1 MERGIIECAYI
12 KFIILY
18 LVRYFVKYISKIKSL
33 INCMRRNKLN
43 LKYITKMKNLILT
56 ITALFFTLSVS
67 AQTVVD
73 AAVSNKDFST
83 LVTALKAA
91 DLVGALSG
99 EGPFTVFAPNND
111 AFSKIDA
118 ATLGSLLKP
127 ENVKALSNILTY
139 HVVSGKLMASDV
151 LNALESGNGVVELTA
166 LNGQAITA
174 ISKDGKIYLEDSQG
188 NMSEI
193 IATDVTG
200 SNGVIHVISSV
211 VMPK

>member
-1 MERGIIECAYI
+1 
-12 KFIILY
+12 
-18 LVRYFVKYISKIKSL
+18 
-33 INCMRRNKLN
+33 
-43 LKYITKMKNLILT
+43 MKNLILT
-56 ITALFFTLSVS
+56 ITALLFTVSIS

-99 EGPFTVFAPNND
+99 EGPFTVFAPNNE

-118 ATLGSLLKP
+118 GTLGDLLKP

-151 LNALESGNGVVELTA
+151 VNALKSGNGKVDLTA
-166 LNGQAITA
+166 LNGQTITA

-193 IATDVTG
+193 IATDVAG

-211 VMPK
+211 VMPE

>member
-1 MERGIIECAYI
+1 
-12 KFIILY
+12 
-18 LVRYFVKYISKIKSL
+18 
-33 INCMRRNKLN
+33 
-43 LKYITKMKNLILT
+43 MKNLILT
-56 ITALFFTLSVS
+56 IKALLFTVTLS
-67 AQTVVD
+67 AQTIVD

-91 DLVGALSG
+91 DLVGALSS

-111 AFSKIDA
+111 AFAKVDA
-118 ATLGSLLKP
+118 ETLGNLLKP

-151 LNALESGNGVVELTA
+151 VAALESGNGKVELTA
-166 LNGQAITA
+166 LNGQTITA
-174 ISKDGKIYLEDSQG
+174 VSSYGKIYLEDSQG

-193 IATDVTG
+193 IATDVAG

-211 VMPK
+211 VMPE

>member
-1 MERGIIECAYI
+1 
-12 KFIILY
+12 
-18 LVRYFVKYISKIKSL
+18 
-33 INCMRRNKLN
+33 
-43 LKYITKMKNLILT
+43 MKNLILT
-56 ITALFFTLSVS
+56 ISALFFTVSIS
-67 AQTVVD
+67 AQTIVD

-99 EGPFTVFAPNND
+99 EGPFTVFAPNNE
-111 AFSKIDA
+111 AFAKIDA
-118 ATLGSLLKP
+118 ETLGNLLKP

-151 LNALESGNGVVELTA
+151 ANALKSGYGKAKLTA
-166 LNGQAITA
+166 LNGQNITA
-174 ISKDGKIYLEDSQG
+174 KSKNGKIYLEDSQG

-193 IATDVTG
+193 IATDVAG

-211 VMPK
+211 VMPE

>member
-1 MERGIIECAYI
+1 MNII
-12 KFIILY
+12 
-18 LVRYFVKYISKIKSL
+18 
-33 INCMRRNKLN
+33 
-43 LKYITKMKNLILT
+43 MKKLILT
-56 ITALFFTLSVS
+56 TTALFFTMSIS

-83 LVTALKAA
+83 LVAALKAA

-118 ATLGSLLKP
+118 GVLGNLLKP

-151 LNALESGNGVVELTA
+151 VNALKSGNGKVELTA
-166 LNGQAITA
+166 LNGQMITA
-174 ISKDGKIYLEDSQG
+174 INKDGKIYLEDSQG

-193 IATDVTG
+193 IATDVAG

-211 VMPK
+211 IMPE

>member
-1 MERGIIECAYI
+1 
-12 KFIILY
+12 
-18 LVRYFVKYISKIKSL
+18 
-33 INCMRRNKLN
+33 
-43 LKYITKMKNLILT
+43 MKNLILT
-56 ITALFFTLSVS
+56 ITALLFTISIS

-99 EGPFTVFAPNND
+99 EGPFTVFAPNNE

-118 ATLGSLLKP
+118 TTLGNLLKP

-151 LNALESGNGVVELTA
+151 ANALKRANEELD
-166 LNGQAITA
+166 
-174 ISKDGKIYLEDSQG
+174 KDSDFKLEF
-188 NMSEI
+188 ME
-193 IATDVTG
+193 
-200 SNGVIHVISSV
+200 SNGNVIKTFTNNKNMKNPSPTADTRIHYQDLEKI
-211 VMPK
+211 KKFKKFY

>member
-1 MERGIIECAYI
+1 
-12 KFIILY
+12 
-18 LVRYFVKYISKIKSL
+18 
-33 INCMRRNKLN
+33 
-43 LKYITKMKNLILT
+43 MKNLILT
-56 ITALFFTLSVS
+56 ITTLLFTVSIS
-67 AQTVVD
+67 AQTIVD

-91 DLVGALSG
+91 DLVSALSG
-99 EGPFTVFAPNND
+99 EGPFTVFAPNNE
-111 AFSKIDA
+111 AFSKIDTE
-118 ATLGSLLKP
+118 TLGNLLKP

-151 LNALESGNGVVELTA
+151 ANALKSGYGKTKLTA
-166 LNGQAITA
+166 LNGQTITA
-174 ISKDGKIYLEDSQG
+174 KNKDRKIYLEDTQG

-211 VMPK
+211 VMPE

>member
-1 MERGIIECAYI
+1 
-12 KFIILY
+12 
-18 LVRYFVKYISKIKSL
+18 
-33 INCMRRNKLN
+33 
-43 LKYITKMKNLILT
+43 MKNLILT
-56 ITALFFTLSVS
+56 ITALLFTLSVS
-67 AQTVVD
+67 AQTIVD

-111 AFSKIDA
+111 AFAKVDA
-118 ATLGSLLKP
+118 ETLGNLLKP

-151 LNALESGNGVVELTA
+151 VAALESGNGKVELTA
-166 LNGQAITA
+166 LNGQTITA
-174 ISKDGKIYLEDSQG
+174 VSSYGKIYLEDSQG
-188 NMSEI
+188 NKSEI
-193 IATDVTG
+193 IATDVAG

-211 VMPK
+211 VMPE

>member
-1 MERGIIECAYI
+1 
-12 KFIILY
+12 
-18 LVRYFVKYISKIKSL
+18 
-33 INCMRRNKLN
+33 
-43 LKYITKMKNLILT
+43 MKNLILT
-56 ITALFFTLSVS
+56 ITALFFTVSIS
-67 AQTVVD
+67 AQTIVD

-99 EGPFTVFAPNND
+99 EGPFTVFAPNNE
-111 AFSKIDA
+111 AFAKIDA
-118 ATLGSLLKP
+118 ETLGNLLKP

-151 LNALESGNGVVELTA
+151 ANALKSGYGKAKLTA
-166 LNGQAITA
+166 LNGQNITA
-174 ISKDGKIYLEDSQG
+174 KSMNGKIYLEDSQG

-193 IATDVTG
+193 IATDVAG

-211 VMPK
+211 VMPE

>member
-1 MERGIIECAYI
+1 
-12 KFIILY
+12 
-18 LVRYFVKYISKIKSL
+18 
-33 INCMRRNKLN
+33 
-43 LKYITKMKNLILT
+43 MKNLILT
-56 ITALFFTLSVS
+56 IAALLFTVSIS
-67 AQTVVD
+67 AQTIVD

-91 DLVGALSG
+91 DLVSALSG
-99 EGPFTVFAPNND
+99 EGPFTVFAPNNE
-111 AFSKIDA
+111 AFSKIDTE
-118 ATLGSLLKP
+118 TLGNLLKP

-151 LNALESGNGVVELTA
+151 ANALKSGYGKTKLTA
-166 LNGQAITA
+166 LNGQTIIAK
-174 ISKDGKIYLEDSQG
+174 SKDGKIYLEDSQG

-211 VMPK
+211 VMPE

>member
-1 MERGIIECAYI
+1 
-12 KFIILY
+12 
-18 LVRYFVKYISKIKSL
+18 
-33 INCMRRNKLN
+33 
-43 LKYITKMKNLILT
+43 MKNLILT
-56 ITALFFTLSVS
+56 IIALFFTVSIS
-67 AQTVVD
+67 AQTIVD

-99 EGPFTVFAPNND
+99 EGPFTVFAPNNE
-111 AFSKIDA
+111 AFAKIDA
-118 ATLGSLLKP
+118 ETLGNLLKP

-151 LNALESGNGVVELTA
+151 ANALKSGYGKAKLTA
-166 LNGQAITA
+166 LNGQNITA
-174 ISKDGKIYLEDSQG
+174 KSKNGKIYLEDSQG

-193 IATDVTG
+193 IATDVAG

-211 VMPK
+211 VMPE

>member
-1 MERGIIECAYI
+1 
-12 KFIILY
+12 
-18 LVRYFVKYISKIKSL
+18 
-33 INCMRRNKLN
+33 
-43 LKYITKMKNLILT
+43 MKNLILS
-56 ITALFFTLSVS
+56 ITALFFTISVS
-67 AQTVVD
+67 AQTIVD

-99 EGPFTVFAPNND
+99 DGPFTVFAPNND

-118 ATLGSLLKP
+118 GVLGNLLKP

-151 LNALESGNGVVELTA
+151 SAALKSGYGRAKLTA
-166 LNGQAITA
+166 LNGQTFTA
-174 ISKDGKIYLEDSQG
+174 RKKDGKIYLKDAQG

-193 IATDVTG
+193 IATDVVG
-200 SNGVIHVISSV
+200 SNGVIHVIGSV
-211 VMPK
+211 IMPE

>member
-1 MERGIIECAYI
+1 M
-12 KFIILY
+12 KKIILSFITLY
-18 LVRYFVKYISKIKSL
+18 LSFGIYSQ
-33 INCMRRNKLN
+33 
-43 LKYITKMKNLILT
+43 T
-56 ITALFFTLSVS
+56 I
-67 AQTVVD
+67 VD

-91 DLVGALSG
+91 DLVDALSG

-111 AFSKIDA
+111 AFAKIDSE
-118 ATLGSLLKP
+118 TLANLLKP
-127 ENVKALSNILTY
+127 ENVKALTNILTY

-151 LNALESGNGVVELTA
+151 VNALKSGNGKVKLTA
-166 LNGQAITA
+166 LNGQTVTA
-174 ISKDGKIYLEDSQG
+174 ISKDGKIFLEDSQG

-211 VMPK
+211 VMPE